1 MKNELKTEMPEN
13 DITELILKC
22 SFKIHTALGPGLLE
36 SVYTECLFYELVKA
50 GLFVEKQK
58 VLPVVYETITLET
71 GFRIDLLVER
81 KVIIELK
88 AVEAL
93 DQLHLAQTLTYLRL
107 SNCKVGLLINFNV
120 MSLKAGIRRVVN
132 NFQSR
137 SQLTISFIL

>member
-1 MKNELKTEMPEN
+1 MRNEQKTEMPEN
-13 DITELILKC
+13 DITEIILKY

-36 SVYTECLFYELVKA
+36 SVYTECLFYELRKA

-58 VLPVVYETITLET
+58 VLPVVYETITLES
-71 GFRIDLLVER
+71 GFRIDLFVER
-81 KVIIELK
+81 KVIVELK

-93 DQLHLAQTLTYLRL
+93 DQIHLAQTLTYLRL

-132 NFQSR
+132 NFQS
-137 SQLTISFIL
+137 

>member
-132 NFQSR
+132 NFQS
-137 SQLTISFIL
+137 